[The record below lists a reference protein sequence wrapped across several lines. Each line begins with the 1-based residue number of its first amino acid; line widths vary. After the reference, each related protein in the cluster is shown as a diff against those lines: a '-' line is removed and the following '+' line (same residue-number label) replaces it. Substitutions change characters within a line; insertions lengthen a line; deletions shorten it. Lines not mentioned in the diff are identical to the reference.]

1 MARRRRRRKKKR
13 LKAKNKKSAP
23 ESFSSRK
30 SSPFCVVVGS
40 SSLRRR
46 RRRRRLPPLSQSRE
60 RERERER
67 TKVFDESL
75 FLMMSFFFK
84 DREDDGNINKREV
97 VLHGKKC
104 AKEIE
109 RKRTFFSKSLKKKLR
124 YYI

>member
-1 MARRRRRRKKKR
+1 
-13 LKAKNKKSAP
+13 
-23 ESFSSRK
+23 
-30 SSPFCVVVGS
+30 
-40 SSLRRR
+40 
-46 RRRRRLPPLSQSRE
+46 
-60 RERERER
+60 
-67 TKVFDESL
+67 
-75 FLMMSFFFK
+75 MMSFFFK